1 MQLHTFESLTPRL
14 KIVSQFNAMTSPDR
28 LQSLVLRLRPL
39 LRNVIGVTIGKGGEG
54 KTTTGVN
61 LSYMLA
67 QEQSALADEG
77 EEAKPVLYVELDSN
91 GNGRLDLRIHGGEF
105 DDDGDGFVAAVT
117 EDGTFTVV
125 RNVKPYLDMTVGG
138 TANAG
143 LAAEISRLAGK
154 HVQAPYLMLAMLL
167 AQISHH
173 YAWIVVDFSPGDVS
187 VQRLGLAA
195 VTHLVTPVKN
205 SDDAMLGGLQ
215 TVANLVA
222 DVRLINP
229 EIGIAA
235 IGFLGFKKVSGES
248 TAELD
253 ILRVKI
259 ELLLEGAELDPGLV
273 MRDHIRENRG
283 LATACRNNGMPAR
296 ELALAANELLMDENG
311 EPVPRPR
318 YTNNRLVEPDK
329 ALDLAEDWTT
339 FTGDVITRVAKRNI
353 ELEGAAA

>member
-1 MQLHTFESLTPRL
+1 M
-14 KIVSQFNAMTSPDR
+14 SQFTAMTAPDR
-28 LQSLVLRLRPL
+28 LQELVGQLRPR

-61 LSYMLA
+61 LGYMLA
-67 QEQSALADEG
+67 QEQAHLADQG
-77 EEAKPVLYVELDSN
+77 HEAKPVLYIELDSN
-91 GNGRLDLRIHGGEF
+91 GNGRLDLKILGGKY
-105 DDDGDGFVAAVT
+105 DDDGYGFVGAVT
-117 EDGTFTVV
+117 EDKAFTVV
-125 RNVKPYLDMTVGG
+125 KNVKPYLDMTVGG
-138 TANAG
+138 AANAG

-173 YAWIVVDFSPGDVS
+173 YAWIIVDFSPGDVS

-229 EIGIAA
+229 ELGIAA
-235 IGFLGFKKVSGES
+235 IGFLGFKKVAGEA
-248 TAELD
+248 TGELD

-259 ELLLEGAELDPGLV
+259 ELLLEEAELDPSLV
-273 MRDHIRENRG
+273 MRDHIRDSRG

-296 ELALAANELLMDENG
+296 ELALAANEMLMDEKGNA
-311 EPVPRPR
+311 VPRPR
-318 YTNNRLVEPDK
+318 YTNSRLVEPDK
-329 ALDLAEDWTT
+329 ALDLAEDWAT
-339 FTGDVITRVAKRNI
+339 FTSDVIKRVIDRNT
-353 ELEGAAA
+353 ELEGAVA

>member
-1 MQLHTFESLTPRL
+1 
-14 KIVSQFNAMTSPDR
+14 MTAPDR
-28 LQSLVLRLRPL
+28 LQELVQQLRPR

-67 QEQSALADEG
+67 QEQADLADRG
-77 EEAKPVLYVELDSN
+77 HEAKPVLYIELDSN
-91 GNGRLDLRIHGGEF
+91 GNGRLDLRVLGSEY
-105 DDDGDGFVAAVT
+105 DDDGHGFVGAVT
-117 EDGTFTVV
+117 EDKAFTVV

-138 TANAG
+138 SANAG
-143 LAAEISRLAGK
+143 LATEISRLAAK
-154 HVQAPYLMLAMLL
+154 HAQAPYLMLAMLL

-173 YAWIVVDFSPGDVS
+173 YAWIIVDFSPGDVS

-205 SDDAMLGGLQ
+205 SDDAMIGGLQ

-229 EIGIAA
+229 ELGIVA
-235 IGFLGFKKVSGES
+235 IGFLGFRKVAGES

-259 ELLLEGAELDPGLV
+259 ELLLEEAELDPGLV
-273 MRDHIRENRG
+273 MQDHIRDARG
-283 LATACRNNGMPAR
+283 LATACRNHGMPAR
-296 ELALAANELLMDENG
+296 ELALAANEMLMDEKG

-318 YTNNRLVEPDK
+318 YTNSRLVEPDK
-329 ALDLAEDWTT
+329 ALELAEDWTI
-339 FTGDVITRVAKRNI
+339 FTGDVMKRVVSRNI
-353 ELEGAAA
+353 ELQGAAA